1 MNHLTTDLAQA
12 LVENRDIKE
21 IFREHLEHAVNQL
34 LRNELTCFL
43 DYEPYDAKGINS
55 GNSRNGYY
63 SRKFNTE
70 FGELSIQV
78 PRDRNG
84 SFEQQTVAPYKRN
97 SDSLEEVVIHLYKKG
112 VTTSEIADL
121 MEKMYG
127 HHYSKQTISNF
138 TKMVEADIEAY
149 KSSPLN
155 KRYVCVYLDATHI
168 PLRRKTVAKEAVYI
182 AIGIDEDGHKEV
194 LDFTIAPTESA
205 MVWEELIQGL
215 KARGLENVLLFI
227 SDGLSGMTDA
237 IHRVYPYAKHQTC
250 LVHIARNINGKAR
263 VSDREEIADDFKKI
277 HQATNL
283 ESSQEALKAFE
294 KKWRPSYK
302 KLVDNLVQ
310 NNQLLVFLDFPEC
323 IQRSLYSTNLIEGFN
338 AQIKR
343 YTKRKEQFPNEES
356 LERFLVSIFLDYNQ
370 KFAMRCHRGFKK
382 AKPEIIEMF
391 EEQLA
396 KQQSTPS
403 LTV

>member
-43 DYEPYDAKGINS
+43 DCEPYDAKGINS

-78 PRDRNG
+78 PRDRKG
-84 SFEQQTVAPYKRN
+84 FFEQQTVAPYKRN
-97 SDSLEEVVIHLYKKG
+97 SESLEEVVIHLYKKG

-138 TKMVEADIEAY
+138 TKMVGADIEAY

-182 AIGIDEDGHKEV
+182 AISIDEDGHKEV

-277 HQATNL
+277 HQATDL
-283 ESSQEALKAFE
+283 ESAQEALKAFE

-302 KLVDNLVQ
+302 KN
-310 NNQLLVFLDFPEC
+310 
-323 IQRSLYSTNLIEGFN
+323 R
-338 AQIKR
+338 
-343 YTKRKEQFPNEES
+343 
-356 LERFLVSIFLDYNQ
+356 
-370 KFAMRCHRGFKK
+370 
-382 AKPEIIEMF
+382 
-391 EEQLA
+391 
-396 KQQSTPS
+396 
-403 LTV
+403 

>member
-1 MNHLTTDLAQA
+1 M
-12 LVENRDIKE
+12 
-21 IFREHLEHAVNQL
+21 
-34 LRNELTCFL
+34 
-43 DYEPYDAKGINS
+43 
-55 GNSRNGYY
+55 
-63 SRKFNTE
+63 
-70 FGELSIQV
+70 
-78 PRDRNG
+78 
-84 SFEQQTVAPYKRN
+84 
-97 SDSLEEVVIHLYKKG
+97 
-112 VTTSEIADL
+112 
-121 MEKMYG
+121 
-127 HHYSKQTISNF
+127 
-138 TKMVEADIEAY
+138 
-149 KSSPLN
+149 
-155 KRYVCVYLDATHI
+155 
-168 PLRRKTVAKEAVYI
+168 
-182 AIGIDEDGHKEV
+182 
-194 LDFTIAPTESA
+194 
-205 MVWEELIQGL
+205 IQGL

-250 LVHIARNINGKAR
+250 LVHIVRNINGKAR
-263 VSDREEIADDFKKI
+263 ISDREEIADDFKNI
-277 HQATNL
+277 HQATDL
-283 ESSQEALKAFE
+283 ESAQEALEVFE

-302 KLVDNLVQ
+302 KLIDKIVQ
-310 NNQLLVFLDFPEC
+310 NKQLIVFLDFPEC

-370 KFAMRCHRGFKK
+370 KFPMRCHRGFKK